1 MSYKLLSDH
10 YKNCFKMHGD
20 CAKGM
25 GWPNEDDNTL
35 RFDILTNIFEQYLS
49 DERKLKILDF
59 ACGTSAYF
67 EYLQKRN
74 LTNNISYTGIDIVD
88 KFVSTS
94 QEKFPGNR
102 YLCADILASDWI
114 EFNEEFDFIIVNG
127 LFTQK
132 LGMKD
137 LEMYNFWKKTILKL
151 NTMTRSG
158 LAFNTMSQFCDYKLD
173 QAFHIDWVKASKFI
187 RKNISQNFTLR
198 NDYRLYETTFYVYL

>member
-10 YKNCFKMHGD
+10 YKHCFEMHGD
-20 CAKGM
+20 CAQGM
-25 GWPNEDDNTL
+25 GWPNQEDNRL

-49 DERKLKILDF
+49 GERKKKILDF
-59 ACGTSAYF
+59 ACGTSAYY
-67 EYLQKRN
+67 EYLQNRDIEN
-74 LTNNISYTGIDIVD
+74 MIDYTGIDVVD

-94 QEKFPGNR
+94 QKKFPDNR
-102 YLCADILASDWI
+102 YFCTDILSPNAI
-114 EFNEEFDFIIVNG
+114 ELNEDFDFIIING

-132 LGMKD
+132 LGMTEV
-137 LEMYNFWKKTILKL
+137 EMYNFWKKIILKL
-151 NTMTRSG
+151 HTMTRLG
-158 LAFNTMSQFCDYKLD
+158 LAFNTMSHFCDYKLD